1 MACIRTLS
9 VSVRTSAYAREC
21 LWLMPTGR
29 ARGLCLSPRDV
40 SSRMFDVFRPRIIKT
55 RTTGKAWNRGYSLA
69 ASRPDELLAS
79 LVPRPSPSS
88 VRNARAQFNAGVE
101 KRAWTNFTRDPR
113 HRRHKCLTRNSVTYS
128 VLAMRVYVQL
138 ETTSQRI
145 SSLSGRRERGESR
158 AGNSTGYSAEL
169 RD

>member
-1 MACIRTLS
+1 MRKSPRRLG
-9 VSVRTSAYAREC
+9 ARLGSPSFSGGVKGNTYTYCAEG
-21 LWLMPTGR
+21 GR
-29 ARGLCLSPRDV
+29 A
-40 SSRMFDVFRPRIIKT
+40 
-55 RTTGKAWNRGYSLA
+55 WERGYIGT
-69 ASRPDELLAS
+69 AS
-79 LVPRPSPSS
+79 LVPRPPPSS

-101 KRAWTNFTRDPR
+101 KRREKAWTNFTRDPR

-138 ETTSQRI
+138 ETSSQRI

-158 AGNSTGYSAEL
+158 TGNSTGNSAEL

>member
-1 MACIRTLS
+1 MTMECAPAFRRG
-9 VSVRTSAYAREC
+9 SVRNLVIPPDPLPARI
-21 LWLMPTGR
+21 LIRG
-29 ARGLCLSPRDV
+29 RGLG
-40 SSRMFDVFRPRIIKT
+40 T
-55 RTTGKAWNRGYSLA
+55 RLEATSL
-69 ASRPDELLAS
+69 S
-79 LVPRPSPSS
+79 LVPRPPPSS

-101 KRAWTNFTRDPR
+101 KRREKTWTNFTRDPR

-128 VLAMRVYVQL
+128 VLAMRVYVKL